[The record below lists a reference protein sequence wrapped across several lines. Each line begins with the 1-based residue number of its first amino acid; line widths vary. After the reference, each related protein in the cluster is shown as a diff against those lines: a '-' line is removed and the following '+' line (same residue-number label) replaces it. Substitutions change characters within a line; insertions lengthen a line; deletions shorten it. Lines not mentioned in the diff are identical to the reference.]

1 MAPKGS
7 KLNNY
12 INYRMRVTL
21 QDGRNFIGTF
31 KGQFF
36 VVYFAIKQFPAFDKH
51 MNLIL
56 VDCDEFRRIKPKKG
70 IPKFCQLIV
79 C

>member
-12 INYRMRVTL
+12 LNYRMRVTL

-31 KGQFF
+31 KGTNHSYNKMYYSLLSSTFTCQF
-36 VVYFAIKQFPAFDKH
+36 
-51 MNLIL
+51 
-56 VDCDEFRRIKPKKG
+56 
-70 IPKFCQLIV
+70 KFNDFQNIFKNGRFNVTKIGEISL
-79 C
+79 

>member
-31 KGQFF
+31 KGFLKNFSKFLLKYNRSIRQTYELDFGR
-36 VVYFAIKQFPAFDKH
+36 
-51 MNLIL
+51 L
-56 VDCDEFRRIKPKKG
+56 RRIP
-70 IPKFCQLIV
+70 PYQA
-79 C
+79 

>member
-31 KGQFF
+31 KGKVCSGKVFF
-36 VVYFAIKQFPAFDKH
+36 
-51 MNLIL
+51 L
-56 VDCDEFRRIKPKKG
+56 
-70 IPKFCQLIV
+70 
-79 C
+79 